1 MSGYSQLTL
10 GFFGFFSSAS
20 PVLLLRFLAVLLLC
34 KVAGWQSEI
43 YYQAWDEAYANSLR
57 RRRLGL
63 GAAYTLYE
71 LQQVKDEHDYSRKFE
86 NK

>member
-1 MSGYSQLTL
+1 MSGNSQLTL
-10 GFFGFFSSAS
+10 VFFGFFSPA
-20 PVLLLRFLAVLLLC
+20 PPLLLRFLAVLLLC

-63 GAAYTLYE
+63 AAAYTLYE
-71 LQQVKDEHDYSRKFE
+71 LQQAKGEHDYSRKFE